1 MLVGCAFSIRGDK
14 HQRNVAYSSRAPD
27 QQKVYR
33 GEVVMYLR
41 PMTWILR
48 VVMFVMIGNLSYL
61 LTRSEAYQL
70 RTLRLQTSSEAADV
84 LGRPISTGMPS
95 GSITFNEQ
103 YGTAV
108 LDFSVTGPK
117 AAGRL
122 FVEACKT
129 SGVWSFSSLRLKVE
143 GREGVIDL
151 LKSSNVR
158 LEFLHWHLGDHH
170 ESGDF
175 ESGWG

>member
-1 MLVGCAFSIRGDK
+1 MLVGCVFSIRGDK
-14 HQRNVAYSSRAPD
+14 HQRNFAFSSRAPD
-27 QQKVYR
+27 QQEVYL

-70 RTLRLQTSSEAADV
+70 STLRLQTSSEAADV
-84 LGRPISTGMPS
+84 LGSPISTGMPS

-108 LDFSVTGPK
+108 LTFSVTGPK

-129 SGVWSFSSLRLKVE
+129 SGVWSLSSLWLKVE

-158 LEFLHWHLGDHH
+158 LEFLHWHLGDHY

-175 ESGWG
+175 ESG